1 MAGWLRHF
9 QLQPLQLQ
17 LQVRCNQ
24 LALVE
29 KLDER

>member
-9 QLQPLQLQ
+9 QLQPLQ